1 MSDETQVD
9 VTEEMEAELASMG
22 KGDDSEDGED

>member
-1 MSDETQVD
+1 MSDEVEVE

-22 KGDDSEDGED
+22 KGDGSEDGEG

>member
-1 MSDETQVD
+1 MSDEIEVD

-22 KGDDSEDGED
+22 KGDGCEDGE